1 MHFRLEFINE
11 RFAELRKACGKSQTE
26 FGKILGIRR
35 GAIANIESG
44 VRTVT
49 EQHLRLLEQWE
60 EYPVNIDWLVTGKG
74 NMFFNSKSNALT
86 SIRKQYHLTD
96 AQYNLFVNFLELPEK
111 SKKII
116 FDLLESSFSGRVS
129 SNLEKNSEN
138 SLPESEEELA
148 EKYVI
153 KDVDEENA

>member
-1 MHFRLEFINE
+1 MLFHGLHLLFARDFSSNPFCDYFLDRLHVNMHFRLEFINE

-35 GAIANIESG
+35 AAIANIESG

-74 NMFFNSKSNALT
+74 NMFFNSRACL
-86 SIRKQYHLTD
+86 
-96 AQYNLFVNFLELPEK
+96 
-111 SKKII
+111 
-116 FDLLESSFSGRVS
+116 
-129 SNLEKNSEN
+129 KN
-138 SLPESEEELA
+138 
-148 EKYVI
+148 I
-153 KDVDEENA
+153 

>member
-1 MHFRLEFINE
+1 
-11 RFAELRKACGKSQTE
+11 
-26 FGKILGIRR
+26 
-35 GAIANIESG
+35 
-44 VRTVT
+44 V
-49 EQHLRLLEQWE
+49 E

>member
-35 GAIANIESG
+35 AAIANIESG

-86 SIRKQYHLTD
+86 SIRKQYHLTCKFR
-96 AQYNLFVNFLELPEK
+96 L
-111 SKKII
+111 I
-116 FDLLESSFSGRVS
+116 
-129 SNLEKNSEN
+129 
-138 SLPESEEELA
+138 
-148 EKYVI
+148 
-153 KDVDEENA
+153 

>member
-1 MHFRLEFINE
+1 M
-11 RFAELRKACGKSQTE
+11 C
-26 FGKILGIRR
+26 KIRY
-35 GAIANIESG
+35 
-44 VRTVT
+44 
-49 EQHLRLLEQWE
+49 LLI
-60 EYPVNIDWLVTGKG
+60 Y
-74 NMFFNSKSNALT
+74 
-86 SIRKQYHLTD
+86 
-96 AQYNLFVNFLELPEK
+96 